1 MPGVEVRRIERI
13 RWDEPPQPNLFRI
26 DFSPELT
33 REIRRS
39 GGERQARDEMDAIRA
54 ELVEMERIADR
65 ELRVRGL
72 CIEGARMISVVE
84 GTNDAP
90 SLAGYFRCKPK
101 GFF

>member
-1 MPGVEVRRIERI
+1 
-13 RWDEPPQPNLFRI
+13 
-26 DFSPELT
+26 
-33 REIRRS
+33 
-39 GGERQARDEMDAIRA
+39 MDAIRA

-65 ELRVRGL
+65 ELRVRSL